1 MSELWSKEGDI
12 TTLEATTRAMI
23 LGVTY
28 RDKNDHNGNKGDTL
42 PRTDSDDLPYLK
54 GFAVGSGIKDNSS
67 NYVVEFGLLR
77 TIGHLYKGGLET
89 AKPLRFKG
97 PHDDAFKALYEDATG
112 VWRGGTDTSP
122 YWWDKY
128 WDDVKFRKRVADV
141 KRPEA
146 KLTGAIEA
154 PDAWKPEAGVADW
167 SYSFGTAP
175 EVEVPEVEKYDHGT
189 EDLDKYDSL
198 KSNTPVVPGSVT
210 YGNIIDDESITPDPL
225 LAIGNLTPTP
235 VESPE
240 PPDDLPAIPNVESGV
255 SIPTAGNVAP
265 IITAQKTKFGSLESV
280 RHGVTAGALA
290 SLTSGTRK
298 RADAS
303 GAAALLSTMGALIK
317 SDYNA
322 RMDGVGTRLQA
333 QADTAHQELKMRAQ
347 AVRAGLALERGQT
360 LLEGAADTAMAYA
373 SMEAAA
379 AGTNRDL
386 EAQASTAQADLTL
399 RRDQAELQLI
409 LDSDT
414 FSLEQWVTV
423 QVERQRI
430 RDLMDRQR
438 SGLLLQGRTVSSQLA
453 QEGKVLL
460 EAAVGDLTELDN
472 QSIVDLWRGHG
483 LGLRAENMTKA
494 IELAQA
500 DISSRFLLEGRRAM
514 MDKSITTHSLQAGL
528 EALNNARELRHKDLY
543 QKEQA
548 FRRQYYLDKV
558 AAEVDWRMALS
569 SGIVGSYEQQWKSML
584 QNLMVVKEGLAAVG
598 AAPVGTIHTPSGFQ
612 KVSQGVSGILGLVST
627 GINMGMALA

>member
-1 MSELWSKEGDI
+1 MSELWKTEQNTNLD
-12 TTLEATTRAMI
+12 ATIRAMI

-28 RDKNDHNGNKGDTL
+28 RTKSDYDGNIGDTL
-42 PRTDSDDLPYLK
+42 PREDSRNLPYLK
-54 GFAVGSGIKDNSS
+54 GFATGAKIKDNSN

-77 TIGHLYKGGLET
+77 TIGRLYNSGKRGAPNL
-89 AKPLRFKG
+89 LKG
-97 PHDDAFKALYEDATG
+97 PYNDAFNILYFNDTG
-112 VWRGGTDTSP
+112 VWKGEGTGS

-128 WDDVKFRKRVADV
+128 WADSKFRERVTAV

-146 KLTGAIEA
+146 QLTGAIEA
-154 PDAWKPEAGVADW
+154 PDAWKPEAGATDW
-167 SYSFGTAP
+167 SYDFDAAP
-175 EVEVPEVEKYDHGT
+175 EVEVPGSEKYDHGI
-189 EDLDKYDSL
+189 EDFDKYASL
-198 KSNTPVVPGSVT
+198 KSNTPVIPGSVT
-210 YGNIIDDESITPDPL
+210 YDNIIDDESISPDPL
-225 LAIGNLTPTP
+225 LTIGSLTPTP

-240 PPDDLPAIPNVESGV
+240 PPDDLPAIPNAESGV
-255 SIPTAGNVAP
+255 AVPTAGSVVP
-265 IITAQKTKFGSLESV
+265 IITTQKTKFGSLESV
-280 RHGVTAGALA
+280 RHGVTTGALA
-290 SLTSGTRK
+290 DLTSGTRK

-303 GAAALLSTMGALIK
+303 GAATLLSTMGALIK

-347 AVRAGLALERGQT
+347 AIRAGLALERGQA

-386 EAQASTAQADLTL
+386 EAQASTARADLTL

-423 QVERQRI
+423 QAERQRI

-438 SGLLLQGRTVSSQLA
+438 SGLLLQGRTVASQLA
-453 QEGKVLL
+453 QEGRVLL
-460 EAAVGDLTELDN
+460 EAAAGDLTELDN

-483 LGLRAENMTKA
+483 LGLRTENMTKA

-514 MDKSITTHSLQAGL
+514 LDKSITAHSLQAGL
-528 EALNNARELRHKDLY
+528 EALNTARELRHKDLY

-569 SGIVGSYEQQWKSML
+569 SGIVGSYEQQWKSMI
-584 QNLMVVKEGLAAVG
+584 QNLMVMKEGLAAIG
-598 AAPVGTIHTPSGFQ
+598 ATPVGTIHTPSGFQ
-612 KVSQGVSGILGLVST
+612 RMSQGVSGILGLIST
-627 GINMGMALA
+627 GINMGMVLG